1 MERAPEERPRTAG
14 DLAALLTWTLALLV
28 GLGLGSEFLVR
39 RHPGE
44 DWPLPSLD
52 SGLREVDR
60 KVQAFERYLG
70 EREVSRRC
78 VFLGSSAIARGV
90 SPELVDRAFYRHTGE
105 RLDCYNFGIRG
116 LDTETAVHLAEVLAA
131 KHRLDLLVLGLNPRD
146 VVRDLPMDEVLR
158 QGSWYRHHTGKLAL
172 KGWLIERSIAFRYL
186 LWLAEW
192 LEPRP
197 EKPRPQIIGPSLTAT
212 GQMQIRPA
220 YADAPP
226 RPLVLAF
233 SDFDRQ
239 LGAWQGRL
247 EGLFDDLATK
257 RAENGRP
264 IVVVFEMPPRTLDGI
279 ADSERHH
286 AAFLDTLERVT
297 AAAGVELVPLSE
309 ALDLPAE
316 VWADYGHLN
325 RRGAGRFSA
334 WLGRNLGRRAASL
347 GLLEDGG

>member
-1 MERAPEERPRTAG
+1 MESAPEDRPITVG
-14 DLAALLTWTLALLV
+14 GLVALLIWTLALLAA
-28 GLGLGSEFLVR
+28 LGLGSEALVR
-39 RHPGE
+39 RHGG
-44 DWPLPSLD
+44 DGWPLPSLD

-60 KVQAFERYLG
+60 KVQAFERYQG
-70 EREVSRRC
+70 ERDVARRC
-78 VFLGSSAIARGV
+78 VVLGSSAVARGI
-90 SPELVDRAFYRHTGE
+90 SPELVDRAFERHTGAP
-105 RLDCYNFGIRG
+105 LDCYNFGIRG
-116 LDTETAVHLAEVLAA
+116 LDTETAVLLARVLAA
-131 KHRLDLLVLGLNPRD
+131 DYGVELLLFGLNPRD

-158 QGSWYRHHTGKLAL
+158 QGSWYRHHTGRPTP
-172 KGWLIERSIAFRYL
+172 KGWLVERSIAFRYL

-197 EKPRPQIIGPSLTAT
+197 DKPRPQIIDPSLTAT
-212 GQMQIRPA
+212 GQMQAWRA
-220 YADAPP
+220 YADVPP

-233 SDFDRQ
+233 ADFDRQ
-239 LGAWQGRL
+239 LATWQGRL
-247 EGLFDDLATK
+247 ERLFDDLATK
-257 RAENGRP
+257 RDENGRP
-264 IVVVFEMPPRTLDGI
+264 IVVVFEMPPQTLDGI